1 VPIKSEAERKRYMR
15 NYYAKNKKAISKQRS
30 EARELLVAQAAA
42 YNDIIATI

>member
-1 VPIKSEAERKRYMR
+1 MPIKGDAERKRYMR
-15 NYYAKNKKAISKQRS
+15 NYYAKNKKAIGKKRS